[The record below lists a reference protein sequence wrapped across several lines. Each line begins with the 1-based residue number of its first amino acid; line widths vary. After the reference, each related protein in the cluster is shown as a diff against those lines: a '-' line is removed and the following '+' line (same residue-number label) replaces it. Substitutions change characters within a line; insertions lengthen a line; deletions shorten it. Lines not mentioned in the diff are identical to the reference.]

1 MPYITIKLTEG
12 RSLDQKRLLVKRL
25 TESVVESLGVTPD
38 FVRIELVELKKDI
51 FAVGGE
57 LVCDFGSDRLEEEKL
72 GGITSD

>member
-12 RSLDQKRLLVKRL
+12 RTLDQKRFLVN
-25 TESVVESLGVTPD
+25 SVTDSIVNSLGVTPD

-57 LVCDFGSDRLEEEKL
+57 LVCDFGRSDLKEEE
-72 GGITSD
+72 